1 MCVFFCRLG
10 CLTQCSMVYVLDESV
25 ALYSEDGGRM
35 FLRHLS
41 IWGNTASHSSRRQP
55 SASALCVFFRLVC
68 FFSLAFLSPCVRSV
82 EHVFQ
87 FHVLYLTPQTAP
99 VLFLNRRQRQ
109 NSSDPFT
116 SCSACFRTPYLGH
129 KNKLYP
135 SFSPSITV
143 TASHPDNAI
152 IGEKEAMTNK
162 TAMFV
167 YIRPAAC
174 KSTAQS
180 GRLGTDPERCP
191 PTCVDVAGRQRGA
204 LCEWCNTGV
213 DCAW

>member
-1 MCVFFCRLG
+1 M
-10 CLTQCSMVYVLDESV
+10 
-25 ALYSEDGGRM
+25 
-35 FLRHLS
+35 
-41 IWGNTASHSSRRQP
+41 
-55 SASALCVFFRLVC
+55 
-68 FFSLAFLSPCVRSV
+68 
-82 EHVFQ
+82 
-87 FHVLYLTPQTAP
+87 
-99 VLFLNRRQRQ
+99 
-109 NSSDPFT
+109 
-116 SCSACFRTPYLGH
+116 
-129 KNKLYP
+129 
-135 SFSPSITV
+135 